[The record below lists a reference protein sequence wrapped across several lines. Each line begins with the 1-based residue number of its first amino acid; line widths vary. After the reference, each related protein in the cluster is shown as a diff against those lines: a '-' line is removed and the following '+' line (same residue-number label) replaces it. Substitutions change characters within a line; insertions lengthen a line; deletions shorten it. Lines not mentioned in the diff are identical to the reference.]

1 MNIKTSTPL
10 NILNKIRTYLQENN
24 THIANHLI
32 VVIAFFLPISESAR
46 SSGIFIL
53 LVLLLFKTDLTARFQ
68 ESIQNR
74 VIQAFLLYWLMN
86 FVWVLFS
93 TDPELS
99 LHYAKLLDYFYY
111 PLLLMLYLDK
121 AYIYR
126 IFSAFILGMLLS
138 ELLSYSLAF
147 GIIKHVPYGIV
158 TQSIHD
164 PSPFLYHMG
173 YGFILTFTVGLL
185 LQRIIQFKDL
195 KHKLIY
201 GLFFLTAS
209 ANVFVNAGRTGYIL
223 YSVSIFVLL
232 ILTYKKHFFKI
243 LPATLLFLALVY
255 TLAYNFSPVF
265 QKRMGL
271 LVTSSTKAVKDDNL
285 NSSLGARV
293 AMGRVAIETIKD
305 RPLLGFGPGTAVDAV
320 SAKARE
326 LDTPIKWLKNIPYPN
341 IDDQYLEALVQFGF
355 IGFFIFLNMFYQI
368 FRYKQP
374 DRKLKIIQLL
384 VLFLALAYSVQVT
397 TFQHGGYIP
406 KFFVFIVT
414 FTMVIRHNIDSL
426 KPLNYKQFTLY
437 ALAGIALFIIS
448 KVT

>member
-1 MNIKTSTPL
+1 M
-10 NILNKIRTYLQENN
+10 RTYLQENN

-32 VVIAFFLPISESAR
+32 VIMAFFLPISESAR
-46 SSGIFIL
+46 TSGIFIL
-53 LVLLLFKTDLTARFQ
+53 LMLLLFKTDLITRFK

-126 IFSAFILGMLLS
+126 IFGAFILGMLLS
-138 ELLSYSLAF
+138 ELFSYSLAF

-185 LQRIIQFKDL
+185 LQRIIQFKDI
-195 KHKLIY
+195 KHKVLY

-223 YSVSIFVLL
+223 YSVSIFALL

-265 QKRMGL
+265 QHRMGL
-271 LVTSSTKAVKDDNL
+271 LVTNSSKAVKDDNL
-285 NSSLGARV
+285 DSSVGARV
-293 AMGRVAIETIKD
+293 AMGRMAIQTIKD
-305 RPLLGFGPGTAVDAV
+305 RPLLGYGPGTAVNAV

-326 LDTPIKWLKNIPYPN
+326 TDAPIGWLKHIIFPN
-341 IDDQYLEALVQFGF
+341 IDNQYLEALVQFGF

-414 FTMVIRHNIDSL
+414 FTLVTRHQLSELPSL
-426 KPLNYKQFTLY
+426 SYKY
-437 ALAGIALFIIS
+437 MGYYGISGILLFIVS
-448 KVT
+448 KIT